1 MAKAIS
7 MKEIM
12 QRVKVKRGLRI
23 IISALVSG
31 QKPGKEIQE
40 KCRENLKLEPGDEL
54 EYQEEEGN

>member
-7 MKEIM
+7 MNEII

-54 EYQEEEGN
+54 